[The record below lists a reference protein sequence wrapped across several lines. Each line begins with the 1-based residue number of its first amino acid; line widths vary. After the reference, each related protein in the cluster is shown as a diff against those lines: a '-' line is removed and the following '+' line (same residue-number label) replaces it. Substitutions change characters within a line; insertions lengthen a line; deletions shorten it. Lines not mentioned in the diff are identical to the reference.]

1 MERLSCSH
9 QPTFRQLLAT
19 EAMAEAQLVW
29 GDDFLDNP
37 VVQVAMHLEPQAA
50 PGSLI
55 VLTKENFLALKNPP
69 DLDGLAGITLINQVE
84 SDKPKAN
91 SGTDS
96 GALRNDAGATQVISK
111 AISSRASDPT
121 IEALLASCRENEVP
135 LVIMSAFGDPAQ
147 IVEDI
152 RLSFLKETK
161 TASAR
166 LQSILLSV
174 VLDEGLDGLIDQLH
188 AWLSRP
194 VAIETADFKLLSAR
208 GMGVTPVRQQKQLT
222 SETLETLNHLK
233 SGGDSRGVFDSFLYP
248 IKLGRRLSLPLL
260 YGGNTIAG
268 YISVTTKPG
277 DSDESMVWY
286 LQPAAL
292 AALVDII
299 HQLKGDFGLSVVQKN
314 LLKELVS
321 GRRLPATDMEKVE
334 THFGFD
340 FSDGFF
346 VFAVQVLLEGDDESL
361 EPRFPEEPFISVEI
375 EEGTR
380 IYIFPF
386 NESDETTWQEEANT
400 LVTKIKEMNGP
411 CQVQLGAGRQ
421 VSTLME
427 LSEAYREARQTL
439 IVGSMMHGDG
449 EFQIGYGELGLKRLL
464 YLVIDHPEAERFY
477 KETLALLDAYDEEW
491 ESDLVD
497 TLKVYLKEGANLNS
511 AARALFIHRHTLRYR
526 LEQIADTLK
535 VDIDSQEVLLNLRI
549 AFLIRE
555 MKGQN
560 EK

>member
-37 VVQVAMHLEPQAA
+37 VVQVVMQIEPAPA
-50 PGSLI
+50 PGSLV
-55 VLTKENFLALKNPP
+55 VLTKESFLALKNPP
-69 DLDGLAGITLINQVE
+69 DLDGLAGITLITQAE
-84 SDKPKAN
+84 IEKPKPAV
-91 SGTDS
+91 GIES
-96 GALRNDAGATQVISK
+96 GALRSDVLPTQMVSK
-111 AISSRASDPT
+111 GVSSRASDPT
-121 IEALLASCRENEVP
+121 IEAFVANCRENEVP
-135 LVIMSAFGDPAQ
+135 LVMMTAFGDPTQ

-174 VLDEGLDGLIDQLH
+174 VLQEGLDGMVDQLH
-188 AWLSRP
+188 SWLSRP

-222 SETLETLNHLK
+222 AETLETLNHLK
-233 SGGDSRGVFDSFLYP
+233 DGGDSRNVFDSFLYP
-248 IKLGRRLSLPLL
+248 IKMGRRLSLPLL
-260 YGGNTIAG
+260 YAGNTIAG

-277 DSDESMVWY
+277 DVDESMVWY
-286 LQPAAL
+286 LQPAGL

-299 HQLKGDFGLSVVQKN
+299 HRLKGDFGLSVVQKN
-314 LLKELVS
+314 LLKDLVS
-321 GRRLPATDMEKVE
+321 GRRLSATDMEKVE

-340 FSDGFF
+340 LSDGFF
-346 VFAVQVLLEGDDESL
+346 VFAVQVILEGDDESL
-361 EPRFPEEPFISVEI
+361 EPRFPEEPFVGVEI
-375 EEGTR
+375 EGTR
-380 IYIFPF
+380 IYIFQF
-386 NESDETTWQEEANT
+386 IESDETTWQEEAAT
-400 LVTKIKEMNGP
+400 LVNKIKEINGP
-411 CQVQLGAGRQ
+411 CQVQLGVGRQ
-421 VSTLME
+421 VSTLLE
-427 LSEAYREARQTL
+427 LSEAYREARQAL

-477 KETLALLDAYDEEW
+477 KETLALLEAYDEEW
-491 ESDLVD
+491 DTDLID
-497 TLKVYLKEGANLNS
+497 TLKVYLNEGANLNS

-526 LEQIADTLK
+526 LEQIADTLN

>member
-1 MERLSCSH
+1 
-9 QPTFRQLLAT
+9 
-19 EAMAEAQLVW
+19 MAEAQLVW

-37 VVQVAMHLEPQAA
+37 VVQVAMQLEPPAS

-55 VLTKENFLALKNPP
+55 VLTKENFLSLKILPEI
-69 DLDGLAGITLINQVE
+69 DGLAGITLISQVE
-84 SDKPKAN
+84 TEKPKP
-91 SGTDS
+91 SGGTDS
-96 GALRNDAGATQVISK
+96 GALRSDTGPTQVIAK
-111 AISSRASDPT
+111 AVSSLASDPS
-121 IEALLASCRENEVP
+121 IEALVAACRENEVP
-135 LVIMSAFGDPAQ
+135 LVMMSAFGDPTQ

-152 RLSFLKETK
+152 RLAFLKETK

-174 VLDEGLDGLIDQLH
+174 VLEEGLDGMIDQLH
-188 AWLSRP
+188 SWLSRP

-222 SETLETLNHLK
+222 ADALETLSHLK
-233 SGGDSRGVFDSFLYP
+233 SGGDSRSVFDSFLYP

-260 YGGNTIAG
+260 YAGNTIAG

-277 DSDESMVWY
+277 DVDESMIWY
-286 LQPAAL
+286 LQPAAM

-321 GRRLPATDMEKVE
+321 GRRLPATDMEKIE

-340 FSDGFF
+340 LSDGFF
-346 VFAVQVLLEGDDESL
+346 VFAVQVLLEGDDESI
-361 EPRFPEEPFISVEI
+361 EPRFPEEPLVGVEI
-375 EEGTR
+375 EGTR
-380 IYIFPF
+380 IYIFQF
-386 NESDETTWQEEANT
+386 NESDETTWQEEAAT
-400 LVTKIKEMNGP
+400 LVNKIKEINGP

-427 LSEAYREARQTL
+427 LSEAYREARQSL

-464 YLVIDHPEAERFY
+464 YLVIDHPEADRFY
-477 KETLALLDAYDEEW
+477 KETLAMLEAYDEEW
-491 ESDLVD
+491 ESELID

>member
-1 MERLSCSH
+1 MERLSCTH

-37 VVQVAMHLEPQAA
+37 VVQVVMQIEPPPSA
-50 PGSLI
+50 GSLI

-69 DLDGLAGITLINQVE
+69 DLDGLAGITLITQVE
-84 SDKPKAN
+84 SDQPKT
-91 SGTDS
+91 SPGTDS
-96 GALRNDAGATQVISK
+96 GALRPDSGQTKVIAK
-111 AISSRASDPT
+111 AAPSRASDPT

-135 LVIMSAFGDPAQ
+135 LVVMSSFGDPTQ

-152 RLSFLKETK
+152 RLAFIKETK

-174 VLDEGLDGLIDQLH
+174 VLAEGLDGLIDQLH
-188 AWLSRP
+188 TWLNRP
-194 VAIETADFKLLSAR
+194 VAIETADFKLLSAH

-222 SETLETLNHLK
+222 ADTLETLNYLK
-233 SGGDSRGVFDSFLYP
+233 SGGDSRGIFDSFLYP
-248 IKLGRRLSLPLL
+248 IKMGRRLSLPLL

-277 DSDESMVWY
+277 DIDESMIWY
-286 LQPAAL
+286 LQPAAM

-321 GRRLPATDMEKVE
+321 GRRLPATDMEKIE

-340 FSDGFF
+340 LSDGFF
-346 VFAVQVLLEGDDESL
+346 VFAVQVILEGDDESL

-375 EEGTR
+375 EGTR
-380 IYIFPF
+380 IYIFKF
-386 NESDETTWQEEANT
+386 NESDETTWQEEAAT
-400 LVTKIKEMNGP
+400 LVDKIKEINGP
-411 CQVQLGAGRQ
+411 CVVQLGAGRQ

-427 LSEAYREARQTL
+427 LREAYREARQSL
-439 IVGSMMHGDG
+439 IVGSMMHGDDG
-449 EFQIGYGELGLKRLL
+449 EFRIGYGELGLKRLL

-477 KETLALLDAYDEEW
+477 KETLAPLEAYDEEW

-497 TLKVYLKEGANLNS
+497 TLKVYLNEGANLNS

-555 MKGQN
+555 MKGQD

>member
-29 GDDFLDNP
+29 GDDFLDNA
-37 VVQVAMHLEPQAA
+37 VVQVVMQIEPPPSA
-50 PGSLI
+50 GSLI

-69 DLDGLAGITLINQVE
+69 DLDGLAGITLITQVE
-84 SDKPKAN
+84 SDKPKT
-91 SGTDS
+91 SPGTDS
-96 GALRNDAGATQVISK
+96 GALRTDAGQTKVIPK
-111 AISSRASDPT
+111 AVSSRASDPS

-135 LVIMSAFGDPAQ
+135 LVVMSAFGDPTQ

-152 RLSFLKETK
+152 RLAFLKETK

-174 VLDEGLDGLIDQLH
+174 VLEEGLDGLIDQLH
-188 AWLSRP
+188 SWLSRP
-194 VAIETADFKLLSAR
+194 VAIETADFKLLSAH

-222 SETLETLNHLK
+222 AETLETLNHLK
-233 SGGDSRGVFDSFLYP
+233 SGADSRNIFDSFLYP

-277 DSDESMVWY
+277 DSDESMIWY
-286 LQPAAL
+286 LQPAAM

-321 GRRLPATDMEKVE
+321 GRRLPATDMEKIE

-340 FSDGFF
+340 LSDGFF
-346 VFAVQVLLEGDDESL
+346 VFAVQVVLEGDDESL

-375 EEGTR
+375 EATR
-380 IYIFPF
+380 IYIFQF
-386 NESDETTWQEEANT
+386 NESDETTWQEEAAT
-400 LVTKIKEMNGP
+400 LVTKIKELNGP
-411 CQVQLGAGRQ
+411 CKVQLGAGRQ

-427 LSEAYREARQTL
+427 LREAYREARQSL

-477 KETLALLDAYDEEW
+477 KETLALLEAYDEEW

-497 TLKVYLKEGANLNS
+497 TLKVYLNEGANLNS

-555 MKGQN
+555 MKGQD